1 MRKLPVFVLAAATVL
16 TVAGVPMTAQAATCQ
31 VSSNNCYTISNCFGQ
46 SGDINSILSKLGCN
60 SGNGNSCS
68 NGTTCTNG
76 SNCTDGSTCTK
87 GATCSGSDCSNSKNS
102 TCSSGKNNSSCSKTK
117 GATTNNGRQCKS
129 SYGSW
134 R

>member
-16 TVAGVPMTAQAATCQ
+16 TVAGVPMTAQAATCPT
-31 VSSNNCYTISNCFGQ
+31 STSNYTNLSNCFGQ

-60 SGNGNSCS
+60 TNGNSCS

-76 SNCTDGSTCTK
+76 SNCTTGSTCTK
-87 GATCSGSDCSNSKNS
+87 GASCSGSNCSTGKNS
-102 TCSSGKNNSSCSKTK
+102 CTTGKNSSSCSKTK
-117 GATTNNGRQCKS
+117 AATTNSGRQCKS
-129 SYGSW
+129 SYNYW

>member
-16 TVAGVPMTAQAATCQ
+16 TVAGVPMTAQAATCP
-31 VSSNNCYTISNCFGQ
+31 VSSVNCYTISNCFGQ
-46 SGDINSILSKLGCN
+46 SGDINSILSKLGC
-60 SGNGNSCS
+60 GNGNSCS

-76 SNCTDGSTCTK
+76 STCSNGSTGTK
-87 GATCSGSDCSNSKNS
+87 GATCSGSNCGSSNNS

-117 GATTNNGRQCKS
+117 GATTNSGRQCKS
-129 SYGSW
+129 SYGCW

>member
-16 TVAGVPMTAQAATCQ
+16 TVAGVPMTAQAATCP
-31 VSSNNCYTISNCFGQ
+31 VSSGNCYTISNCFGQ
-46 SGDINSILSKLGCN
+46 SGDINSILSKLGC
-60 SGNGNSCS
+60 GNGNSCS

-76 SNCTDGSTCTK
+76 STCSNGSTGTK
-87 GATCSGSDCSNSKNS
+87 GATCSGSNCGSSNNS

-117 GATTNNGRQCKS
+117 GATTNSGRQCKS
-129 SYGSW
+129 SYGCW